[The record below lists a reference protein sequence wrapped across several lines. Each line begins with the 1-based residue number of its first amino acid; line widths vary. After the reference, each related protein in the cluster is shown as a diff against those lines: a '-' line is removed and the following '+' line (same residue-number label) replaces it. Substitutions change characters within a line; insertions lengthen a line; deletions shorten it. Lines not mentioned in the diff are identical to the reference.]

1 MVEVKIE
8 NVVASSLISREIDL
22 ERLSRLIPDSEYN
35 PDEHQAMLIRLKEP
49 RSAVFLLQNG
59 KLVCTGMKSLEEA
72 ERVVKNVCSMLESS
86 GIKTYKEPKIE
97 ILGIV
102 ASADLGREI
111 NLEELREEGVIY
123 NPEEFPGLVYRIKEG
138 VVMVFE
144 SGKLVGI
151 GRKEE
156 ELKENVEKLVRNWGL
171 ENAENRS

>member
-8 NVVASSLISREIDL
+8 NVVASSLVSREIDL
-22 ERLSRLIPDSEYN
+22 ERLSRLIPESEYN
-35 PDEHQAMLIRLKEP
+35 PDEHRAMLIRLKEP

-59 KLVCTGMKSLEEA
+59 KLVCTGVKSLEEA
-72 ERVVKNVCSMLESS
+72 ERVVKNVCGMLENS
-86 GIKTYKEPKIE
+86 GVETYKEPKIE

-111 NLEELREEGVIY
+111 DLEELREEGVIY

-138 VVMVFE
+138 VIMVFE
-144 SGKLVGI
+144 SGKLVCI

-156 ELKENVEKLVRNWGL
+156 GLKENVEKLVRSWGL

>member
-8 NVVASSLISREIDL
+8 NVVASSLVSREIDL
-22 ERLSRLIPDSEYN
+22 ERLSRLIPESEYN
-35 PDEHQAMLIRLKEP
+35 PDEHRAMLIRLKEP

-59 KLVCTGMKSLEEA
+59 KLVCTGVKSLEEA
-72 ERVVKNVCSMLESS
+72 ERVVKNVCGMLENS
-86 GIKTYKEPKIE
+86 GVETYKEPKIE

-111 NLEELREEGVIY
+111 DLEELREEGVIY

-138 VVMVFE
+138 VIMVFE
-144 SGKLVGI
+144 SGKLVCI